1 MPTNYSFEAKGKEVK
16 FWTNN
21 DELYID
27 VTRYIQNCIDAIC
40 WRDRVVQ
47 VKRFKDEEA

>member
-1 MPTNYSFEAKGKEVK
+1 MPTNYSFEAKGK
-16 FWTNN
+16 
-21 DELYID
+21 DELYKD

-47 VKRFKDEEA
+47 VKRFKDEED